1 MKHKEKN
8 ATSPEEMERQVRIS
22 GILGLPNQSPV
33 ILDAWTGR
41 PVKHRNQRLFS
52 ICEGC
57 PAVEPTELTEEVL
70 TAAIELEDFLGRAG
84 KEFNP
89 ELIYGDLSQIKRTEW
104 TESKPAGLIIKEGE
118 LWHVRQ
124 AADGTHRF
132 CLVYWKSECKLEQ
145 LGLDIWR
152 APTFFMPLATSWS
165 EGLSSLRDVSAGSRD
180 QRCDQAL
187 TKEREIVQATE
198 PWQGPGGKVLEL
210 SLFNTHLRIGDAAAP
225 ENQAQPRAFGP
236 VQQREAKVQRTF

>member
-33 ILDAWTGR
+33 ILDAWTG
-41 PVKHRNQRLFS
+41 PLVKHRNQRLFS

-57 PAVEPTELTEEVL
+57 PAVEPTELNEEVL
-70 TAAIELEDFLGRAG
+70 AAAIELERYLGRAG
-84 KEFNP
+84 KGFHPN
-89 ELIYGDLSQIKRTEW
+89 LYGDLSQTKRSEW
-104 TESKPAGLIIKEGE
+104 TESKPAGLIIKDGE

-124 AADGTHRF
+124 AQVGAHRF

-145 LGLDIWR
+145 EDLGIWR
-152 APTFFMPLATSWS
+152 APSFFMPLATSWS

-198 PWQGPGGKVLEL
+198 PWQGSGEFKEELLVNRKFFEL
-210 SLFNTHLRIGDAAAP
+210 SDAAAT
-225 ENQAQPRAFGP
+225 ENPSAAGVPLGP
-236 VQQREAKVQRTF
+236 VESSKNFHVHVG